1 MQKVKDI
8 LTSNNNL
15 FNALQTNYSTFYT
28 SILEDKDPVLMQNL
42 LIIQC
47 GERVASP
54 LLLKYTLDEISDIL
68 VVVYGDSWGRIKDAL
83 ETQYNV
89 DKQYNHTTVENV
101 EKTYNAENNDTTAN
115 TIGVYGFDSTDATDS
130 QKEDNSTD
138 YTRDEERLES
148 KTSVTTGNNG
158 NIQGSIEKEV
168 RLRKLKFYDIII
180 KDISDKISLDIY

>member
-54 LLLKYTLDEISDIL
+54 LLLKYTLEEISDIL

-83 ETQYNV
+83 ETNYNV